1 MATQSLLTGYY
12 HSLYHE
18 ATRQQPTN
26 GNHTS
31 TKRKMVATVM
41 SSIYTCPDIAT
52 TYPHYTVIGTQMS
65 VCTIPFSESH
75 FQFFP
80 FTETAVRFDASL
92 PEKSSSNWRRLNSSW
107 STFVHS
113 LVLGRSEIFSDHA
126 FFNQVH
132 KFSPH
137 LGFNFGVHPFL
148 QRDYCT

>member
-1 MATQSLLTGYY
+1 MATRSLRTGYY

-52 TYPHYTVIGTQMS
+52 TYPHFTVMGTQISPNLSLQS
-65 VCTIPFSESH
+65 VCTIPFSKSL

-92 PEKSSSNWRRLNSSW
+92 PEKSST
-107 STFVHS
+107 ST
-113 LVLGRSEIFSDHA
+113 
-126 FFNQVH
+126 
-132 KFSPH
+132 
-137 LGFNFGVHPFL
+137 
-148 QRDYCT
+148 